1 MRFFYRNYYFFT
13 FCLIA
18 LLSFNISAQERTCR
32 DGLPPIFG
40 LCADDLPKKPEK
52 SELPASAKASSENL
66 EVLSKKVVT
75 RYWLEWSSENEK
87 AMRLQSEILSDKVF
101 FFNTLRSKTYIL
113 KEKSA
118 LVNRWPV
125 RRYKERDSSLSM
137 SCNNENKVC
146 LIKGIADWSADSPV
160 RNAHAS
166 GIMEF
171 EFQIDFSSGHEK
183 ITYESSKN
191 L

>member
-1 MRFFYRNYYFFT
+1 MRFFCRNSWLFS
-13 FCLIA
+13 FCFIV
-18 LLSFNISAQERTCR
+18 LLSLNISAQERTCR

-40 LCADDLPKKPEK
+40 LCAGDLPKKPEK
-52 SELPASAKASSENL
+52 SDPPPSPKVHSENL
-66 EVLSKKVVT
+66 EALSKKVVT
-75 RYWLEWSSENEK
+75 RYWLEWSSDNEK

-118 LVNRWPV
+118 LITRWPV
-125 RRYKERDSSLSM
+125 RRYKERESSMST

-146 LIKGIADWSADSPV
+146 LIKGIADWSADSPA

-166 GIMEF
+166 GVMEF
-171 EFQIDFSSGHEK
+171 EFQIDFSNVKEK